1 MASPLVIP
9 SAEPFFFPG
18 GPVGCLLIHGFT
30 GTPKEMLW
38 LGEHLSK
45 EGFTVL
51 APRLPGHAT
60 KPDDMQHV
68 HWTDWLAAVED
79 GLNLLKGCTDQ
90 QVVMGLSM
98 GAALS
103 LMAAARY
110 PVAGVVAVSAPYSLG
125 DDWRLPFLR
134 FVQPF
139 MPRYGKGKPDWQN
152 PDAALDHIDYPYYPT
167 RSIAELVDLL
177 AQMRKDLASINVPAL
192 LVHSRKD
199 KSVPLSNMEQ
209 IASHLTN
216 TKVQT
221 LPVEN
226 SGHVILREPDR
237 FAVFDAI
244 TKFVR
249 QVT

>member
-1 MASPLVIP
+1 MVGRAPL
-9 SAEPFFFPG
+9 
-18 GPVGCLLIHGFT
+18 
-30 GTPKEMLW
+30 
-38 LGEHLSK
+38 K

-139 MPRYGKGKPDWQN
+139 MPRYGKGKPDCKIRKQR
-152 PDAALDHIDYPYYPT
+152 LTTLIT
-167 RSIAELVDLL
+167 RTIQPGPLPNWLIYWLKCGRIWRQLMFLLYWCTLVRTRACLY
-177 AQMRKDLASINVPAL
+177 RTWNRSPPI
-192 LVHSRKD
+192 
-199 KSVPLSNMEQ
+199 
-209 IASHLTN
+209 
-216 TKVQT
+216 
-221 LPVEN
+221 
-226 SGHVILREPDR
+226 
-237 FAVFDAI
+237 
-244 TKFVR
+244 
-249 QVT
+249 